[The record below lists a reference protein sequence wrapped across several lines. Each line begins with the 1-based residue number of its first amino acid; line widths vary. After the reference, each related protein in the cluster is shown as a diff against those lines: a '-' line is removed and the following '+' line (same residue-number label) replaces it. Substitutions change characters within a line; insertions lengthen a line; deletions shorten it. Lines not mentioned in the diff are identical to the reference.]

1 MSNFSTSHRTSPQTQ
16 TRTRTHEYPVCIP
29 VRKMFWLPGWEIPKK
44 GYPISPHIIISFHQC
59 VVFSS
64 VLLFLLRA
72 VFISILPNFPSV
84 SYITHSFLRR
94 CVCSYVLTF
103 VKSESLASVQFQYV
117 CVRVCCCFSSYKS
130 QMHTERVSKIHIV
143 SVTYIYS
150 KDDNLL
156 NHTFIVECYQLILK
170 LA

>member
-16 TRTRTHEYPVCIP
+16 TRTRTHEYPVCIS

-117 CVRVCCCFSSYKS
+117 CVRVCCCCCCCCFSSYKS
-130 QMHTERVSKIHIV
+130 QMHTVRASEQDTHSQRHIYLLERR
-143 SVTYIYS
+143 
-150 KDDNLL
+150 
-156 NHTFIVECYQLILK
+156 
-170 LA
+170 